1 MNTIGRLFV
10 YETLRNPQTVAHVLG
25 RDIPYR
31 PAEAVGV
38 KKVPVE
44 IHPGGT
50 YYDLIDSPYHS
61 THGHVMELNP
71 EEFELMDNWEDKYE
85 RDLVELHDGKQA
97 FAYVL
102 SSDL

>member
-1 MNTIGRLFV
+1 MENVGRLFV
-10 YETLRNPQTVAHVLG
+10 YETLRNPATVAHVLN

-61 THGHVMELNP
+61 TSGHVMEVNP
-71 EEFELMDNWEDKYE
+71 EEMELLDNWEDKYE
-85 RDLVELHDGKQA
+85 RAVVDLHDQKQA

-102 SSDL
+102 KMDL